1 MHSRWM
7 QSEVVN
13 TGQWWSDED
22 KPDSY
27 INIGRAFM
35 LNNGSRFRSTRHCPT
50 ISFCRQTHTAANISD
65 GTNKRNPELI
75 VTPWYANKS
84 WIDTITAPHF
94 GNHPVWLSPIGLYQ
108 IHYGPPCLAPP
119 YSTPTLN
126 ARREEI
132 NVAMETSRLLTG
144 ANFCLHQSDSIESW
158 RDSSKLIAHIGADL
172 KHLDRLSEYKL
183 HLFERLFFFC
193 CCNDFLLNKSHSTP
207 YCGKERRLAIDLAR
221 QPNLNHPWN
230 QPWTGLLV
238 KHKADVLLPDHL
250 KQRQE
255 LYPLGPKTSFKP
267 ASYEQLTND

>member
-1 MHSRWM
+1 MCMNVWNLKPEIWTLLYTRWADSSKHCRLTLADWIYILQTHTHKSHNRQAQDLICDVMHSRWM

-27 INIGRAFM
+27 INIGQAFM

-75 VTPWYANKS
+75 VTPWYANRS

-94 GNHPVWLSPIGLYQ
+94 GNHPVWLSTIGLYQ

-172 KHLDRLSEYKL
+172 KHLSTGYLNTNCICL
-183 HLFERLFFFC
+183 NGFFF
-193 CCNDFLLNKSHSTP
+193 FL
-207 YCGKERRLAIDLAR
+207 
-221 QPNLNHPWN
+221 
-230 QPWTGLLV
+230 
-238 KHKADVLLPDHL
+238 
-250 KQRQE
+250 
-255 LYPLGPKTSFKP
+255 
-267 ASYEQLTND
+267 

>member
-1 MHSRWM
+1 M
-7 QSEVVN
+7 
-13 TGQWWSDED
+13 
-22 KPDSY
+22 
-27 INIGRAFM
+27 
-35 LNNGSRFRSTRHCPT
+35 
-50 ISFCRQTHTAANISD
+50 
-65 GTNKRNPELI
+65 PE
-75 VTPWYANKS
+75 
-84 WIDTITAPHF
+84 
-94 GNHPVWLSPIGLYQ
+94 
-108 IHYGPPCLAPP
+108 
-119 YSTPTLN
+119 
-126 ARREEI
+126 EEI

-172 KHLDRLSEYKL
+172 KHLSTGYLNTNCICL
-183 HLFERLFFFC
+183 NGFFFFF